1 MRLCNERQQV
11 KNVKLFPNCT
21 SSQQRLKPFFYF
33 LFFLQ
38 CTMCECFMSAY
49 AACVCHKDGWMID
62 FFFFLCRWTPYMNLY
77 LGKGME
83 SSFLNSCLTF
93 LKFSKWTI
101 IIKCFVGRTFQ
112 TFIVI
117 VFCLHDVI
125 TACFLQKKKPKKKK
139 KMQRFFN
146 EIRLAQ

>member
-83 SSFLNSCLTF
+83 SSFFKF
-93 LKFSKWTI
+93 LSNVSEVFK
-101 IIKCFVGRTFQ
+101 VNNNNQ
-112 TFIVI
+112 
-117 VFCLHDVI
+117 VFCWKNFSDLYSYSI
-125 TACFLQKKKPKKKK
+125 LSAWCNNSMFLTKKNKQKKKEDAA
-139 KMQRFFN
+139 F
-146 EIRLAQ
+146 L